1 VEEFFKVCEN
11 ILTIIGIIS
20 IIISLLKIFYNK
32 RYCDSSVIIY
42 CIEKE
47 EEIINKYRS
56 IRYIDLKGRT
66 NTVIAP
72 NCCSISSI
80 KVYDT
85 KLNKYGKIKKN
96 NLICEE
102 KNILPNSACVL
113 SVDYSCGMLNTIV
126 QIKNNYGGKFDLLC
140 YENGF
145 NGNKDYLNGIEWK
158 YSLIVRIFNSIF
170 R

>member
-1 VEEFFKVCEN
+1 MEEFFKVCEN

-42 CIEKE
+42 CIENE

-72 NCCSISSI
+72 I
-80 KVYDT
+80 V
-85 KLNKYGKIKKN
+85 
-96 NLICEE
+96 
-102 KNILPNSACVL
+102 VL
-113 SVDYSCGMLNTIV
+113 FHL
-126 QIKNNYGGKFDLLC
+126 
-140 YENGF
+140 
-145 NGNKDYLNGIEWK
+145 
-158 YSLIVRIFNSIF
+158 
-170 R
+170 